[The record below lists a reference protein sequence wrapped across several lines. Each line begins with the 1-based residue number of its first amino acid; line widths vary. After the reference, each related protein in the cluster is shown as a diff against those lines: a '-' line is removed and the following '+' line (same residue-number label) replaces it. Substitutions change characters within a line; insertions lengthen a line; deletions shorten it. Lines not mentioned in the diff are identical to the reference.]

1 MARTHAPTYMLVTTR
16 HLVIMAKSVVH
27 VLNKNK
33 AIMAKSV
40 SNTLNKN
47 KVRYAEA
54 SSLHRSIEG

>member
-1 MARTHAPTYMLVTTR
+1 MAHTHAPTYMLVTTR

-54 SSLHRSIEG
+54 SS